1 MSNVRVHDKEFT
13 PYLTEEVILK
23 RVKEIATQINKDYA
37 GKSPLF
43 IAILNG
49 SFMFAS
55 DLFKEL
61 TVDV

>member
-1 MSNVRVHDKEFT
+1 MSVIHVKDKKFT
-13 PYLTEEVILK
+13 PYLTALQIDEQVK
-23 RVKEIATQINKDYA
+23 RLATEINKDYE

-49 SFMFAS
+49 SFLFAS

-61 TVDV
+61 TI